1 MKQLTKQQKNMLLM
15 FVRDQ
20 FKDDQHFRFFETIIE
35 KEKGSVD
42 DSMFQNINLSEI
54 VDKREELKAMEM
66 LEKQKL

>member
-20 FKDDQHFRFFETIIE
+20 FKDDQHFKFFETIIE

-54 VDKREELKAMEM
+54 VD
-66 LEKQKL
+66 